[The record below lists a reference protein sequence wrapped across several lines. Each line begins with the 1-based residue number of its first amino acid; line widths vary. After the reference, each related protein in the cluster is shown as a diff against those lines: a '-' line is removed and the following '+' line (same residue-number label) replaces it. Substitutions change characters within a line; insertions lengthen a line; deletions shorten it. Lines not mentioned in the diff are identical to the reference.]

1 MVNRVMIRAALV
13 VLSVCLA
20 SSAAADAYHP
30 DIVKSQVVKLD
41 AKSIEAN
48 ANSGKPID
56 FVFDDT
62 KLTVVLS
69 PAPVWPKEGLTV
81 IEVAEDGSTKKS
93 IVKAANITYAGDVVG
108 EDPDESEARFT
119 ISGGVVD
126 GYVMSSTGWWF
137 IEPLTR
143 FDPKAGS
150 DQYLVYA
157 TRDLDFPAVDY
168 GDDGV
173 KADEVTGWA
182 PPQPS
187 PNLEIPVVMV
197 ADREYVFI
205 DPSPVIDRQA
215 SLINRVNGIYGHQ
228 TGRTFKIVMS
238 SIDLYN
244 GTLKSSNAY
253 ALNMQLKCFIKGQP
267 ANCTPGSEYGSL
279 NSMNVWFAHLT
290 TGKVLTSGT
299 DFRYGIGDEDGRFGL
314 SQQSARV
321 SLSAQ
326 NTMVASHEIGHNFG
340 GRHYAADH
348 ICLNGNCGY
357 TLMWPQYYASNL
369 AYFSDG
375 LHAGKD
381 NRTNIRNFMAAHGF
395 F

>member
-1 MVNRVMIRAALV
+1 MVRIVIRLVALV
-13 VLSVCLA
+13 LLSVCLA
-20 SSAAADAYHP
+20 SSVAADDYHP
-30 DIVKSQVVKLD
+30 DIVKSQVVRLD
-41 AKSIEAN
+41 VKSIEAN

-56 FVFDDT
+56 LVLGDT
-62 KLTVVLS
+62 KLTVVLA

-119 ISGGVVD
+119 ISGGVLD
-126 GYVMSSTGWWF
+126 GYVSSAAGWWF

-173 KADEVTGWA
+173 KTDEVTGWA
-182 PPQPS
+182 PPPGDH
-187 PNLEIPVVMV
+187 NLEIPVVMV

-205 DPSPVIDRQA
+205 NPGPVPDRQA
-215 SLINRVNGIYGHQ
+215 ALINKVNGIYGHQ
-228 TGRTFKIVMS
+228 TGRTFKIVAV
-238 SIDLYN
+238 ILDLYN
-244 GTLKSSNAY
+244 STLKSLNAY
-253 ALNMQLKCFIKGQP
+253 TLNTQLKCLIKGQP
-267 ANCTPGSEYGSL
+267 AGCTPGFEYNNLDNL
-279 NSMNVWFAHLT
+279 NAWFAHLT
-290 TGKVLTSGT
+290 TGKVLSGGT
-299 DFRYGIGDEDGRFGL
+299 DFRYGVADENGRFGL
-314 SQQSARV
+314 SQQSGRV

-326 NTMVASHEIGHNFG
+326 NTMVASHMIGHNFG

-348 ICLNGNCGY
+348 ICQNGNCGY